1 MMCVVKKRLILMGLL
16 FLFVPAVVCAQ
27 GSLEYTG
34 GMKVKLNEDG
44 SKYFRLLNWH
54 QIWIRSIQNNPG
66 TVDVNGDPV
75 DHTFD
80 IGIRRSRFIFY
91 GQINDDFLIM
101 AHWGINNQT
110 FINGGGSG
118 TGGIGGYGDGKKPQL
133 FVHDAITEY
142 KVANSLTEDG
152 GFSLDVGVGLHYW
165 NGLSR
170 TAHQSTLNIMS
181 LDLAVFGYP
190 NIEFSD
196 QFARQIGIYAKG
208 QAGKFGY
215 RLNLN
220 KPFITDNRAGMG
232 VNRAANI
239 PTENW
244 STAGYIE
251 YQFGD
256 READLLPYKVGSYL
270 GTKEVFNIGAGYYFH
285 PEASG
290 KGTGGM
296 VRERQDHLHFAVD
309 VFYDKPLNKEKG
321 TALTLYAAALFYDFG
336 DNYFRTTGIMN
347 VNPNGIAGPGSSIAG
362 FGNAEPLLGSGLIS
376 YNKIGYLLP
385 KSLLSKGQL
394 QPYAV
399 FTQKQLDYLDVGT
412 QNVDVGMN
420 YYLSGHQAKLSFQ
433 YSLRPIITGSPTA
446 GFKSGG
452 FAGAFIMQSQITL

>member
-1 MMCVVKKRLILMGLL
+1 MMCVSKRWLLGLCVFL
-16 FLFVPAVVCAQ
+16 FLIPAAAQGQ

-44 SKYFRLLNWH
+44 SKYFRLINWH
-54 QIWIRSIQNNPG
+54 QIWLRSIENNPG

-91 GQINDDFLIM
+91 GQINEDFLIM

-110 FINGGGSG
+110 FNSGGGSG
-118 TGGIGGYGDGKKPQL
+118 TGGIGGYGDGKKPQI

-142 KVANSLTEDG
+142 KVTDNLEDG
-152 GFSLDVGVGLHYW
+152 GAFSLHVGGGLHYW

-170 TAHQSTLNIMS
+170 MAHQSTLNIMPV
-181 LDLAVFGYP
+181 DLAVFGYP
-190 NIEFSD
+190 NIEFTD
-196 QFARQIGIYAKG
+196 QFARQIGIYFKG

-220 KPFITDNRAGMG
+220 KPFITDNRAAMTI
-232 VNRAANI
+232 NRAANI

-244 STAGYIE
+244 STAGYFE
-251 YQFGD
+251 YQFAD
-256 READLLPYKVGSYL
+256 READLLPYKVGTYL

-290 KGTGGM
+290 VGSGG
-296 VRERQDHLHFAVD
+296 VVNERQDHLHVAVD
-309 VFYDKPLNKEKG
+309 VFYDKPLNREKG
-321 TALTLYAAALFYDFG
+321 TALTLYVAALFYDFG
-336 DNYFRTTGIMN
+336 DNYFRSAGIMN
-347 VNPNGIAGPGSSIAG
+347 VNTGGISGPNSSVAG

-376 YNKIGYLLP
+376 YNMLGYLLP
-385 KSLLSKGQL
+385 KTLLKKGQL

-412 QNVDVGMN
+412 QNVDVGIN

-433 YSLRPIITGSPTA
+433 YSLRPIVTGSTSA
-446 GFKSGG
+446 GFEVDG
-452 FAGAFIMQSQITL
+452 FAGAFILQSQITL